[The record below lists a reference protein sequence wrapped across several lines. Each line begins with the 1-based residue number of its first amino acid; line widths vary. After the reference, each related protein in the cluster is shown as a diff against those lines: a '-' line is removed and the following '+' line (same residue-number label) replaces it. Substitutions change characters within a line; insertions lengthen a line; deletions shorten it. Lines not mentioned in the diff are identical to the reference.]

1 MTCTASTKLAIRL
14 GVLVAAGGVVGQAP
28 AQKVSARLRAADAVP
43 PAAVAGYYAFAPLAE
58 APYAPPALAR
68 VPGGTFA
75 MGNSFTN
82 LYPGEGWASELPV
95 HEVSVGEFFM
105 GRYEFTNEEMAR
117 TLQWALTNGLVE
129 VGQTFT
135 VYTNGAGEVTNVVT
149 NLYGTV
155 RNKEGTPQELV
166 NLDEP
171 FCQIAF
177 TNGAFAVAAGKT
189 NFPGIAVTWYGALAL
204 CNYLSDRQGLAR
216 AVDFRPTNWSIDVSA
231 PGYRLPTEAEWEKAC
246 RGGNPGTH
254 FPWPDDSTQGTNIY
268 AYSIDPVKANY
279 SDIRY
284 SMAGTNHPAH
294 PWYSEAVRTTPVGY
308 YDGAQ
313 VVTNLSTNVLYCG
326 ADFGTTN
333 DMANGYGLYDMAG
346 NVYEWCHDYQGTFW
360 YTNAAAI
367 GPDPTGPAAEESYF
381 TQRVARGGGWT
392 TYFITEAPDPS
403 FQRCSFRNASYPAA
417 YADSQLGFRVAR
429 RPTAYETWAL
439 GEGLDPLLTNGV
451 AGADRDGDGFL
462 NGDEWVVGTQP
473 TNPASFF
480 RAGIGAVSN
489 QVPLSCW
496 GASGRVYAVE
506 VSTNLAQTNGWLFLV
521 EVTNAATGEF
531 QIPVEAAEDC
541 RYLRIKARLAP

>member
-1 MTCTASTKLAIRL
+1 MRTRTGRR
-14 GVLVAAGGVVGQAP
+14 AG
-28 AQKVSARLRAADAVP
+28 
-43 PAAVAGYYAFAPLAE
+43 
-58 APYAPPALAR
+58 
-68 VPGGTFA
+68 
-75 MGNSFTN
+75 
-82 LYPGEGWASELPV
+82 
-95 HEVSVGEFFM
+95 
-105 GRYEFTNEEMAR
+105 
-117 TLQWALTNGLVE
+117 
-129 VGQTFT
+129 
-135 VYTNGAGEVTNVVT
+135 
-149 NLYGTV
+149 
-155 RNKEGTPQELV
+155 
-166 NLDEP
+166 
-171 FCQIAF
+171 
-177 TNGAFAVAAGKT
+177 
-189 NFPGIAVTWYGALAL
+189 
-204 CNYLSDRQGLAR
+204 AR
-216 AVDFRPTNWSIDVSA
+216 AP
-231 PGYRLPTEAEWEKAC
+231 EK
-246 RGGNPGTH
+246 RFLIN
-254 FPWPDDSTQGTNIY
+254 
-268 AYSIDPVKANY
+268 
-279 SDIRY
+279 
-284 SMAGTNHPAH
+284 
-294 PWYSEAVRTTPVGY
+294 
-308 YDGAQ
+308 
-313 VVTNLSTNVLYCG
+313 
-326 ADFGTTN
+326 
-333 DMANGYGLYDMAG
+333 
-346 NVYEWCHDYQGTFW
+346 CHDYQGTFW